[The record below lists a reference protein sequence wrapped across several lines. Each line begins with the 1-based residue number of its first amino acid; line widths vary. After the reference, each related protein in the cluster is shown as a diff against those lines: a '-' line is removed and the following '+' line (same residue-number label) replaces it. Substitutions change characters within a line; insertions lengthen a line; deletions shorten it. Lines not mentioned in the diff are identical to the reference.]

1 MTSAD
6 EHARHAT
13 VADSDAT
20 LMRRYRQGDPQ
31 AFRQLYER
39 HRLPLHRYL
48 LRLAGDAAAAEEIF
62 QDVWLAVIRGRER
75 YAERESF
82 SAYLFSIAHRRC
94 SDHWRRRYRGSPQPE
109 AREPTDTAQ
118 EVFDADDAAQPDLLA
133 LGTQRADA
141 LLLAIDRLPTVQR
154 EAFLLRA
161 EAGLAID
168 EIASVTGVSR
178 ETAKSRLR
186 YATAKL
192 RDMLEHWR

>member
-1 MTSAD
+1 MTGTG
-6 EHARHAT
+6 EQTRHAA
-13 VADSDAT
+13 ADSDAM
-20 LMRRYRQGDPQ
+20 LMCRYRQGDPQ

-94 SDHWRRRYRGSPQPE
+94 SDYWRRRYRDPPRPEPQE
-109 AREPTDTAQ
+109 ATDIPQ
-118 EVFDADDAAQPDLLA
+118 EMFDIDDAVQPDALA
-133 LGTQRADA
+133 QGTQRKDA
-141 LLLAIDRLPTVQR
+141 LLLAIDRLPTAQR
-154 EAFLLRA
+154 AAFLLRA

-168 EIASVTGVSR
+168 EIANVTGVSR

-186 YATAKL
+186 YATVKL
-192 RDMLEHWR
+192 REMLEHWR